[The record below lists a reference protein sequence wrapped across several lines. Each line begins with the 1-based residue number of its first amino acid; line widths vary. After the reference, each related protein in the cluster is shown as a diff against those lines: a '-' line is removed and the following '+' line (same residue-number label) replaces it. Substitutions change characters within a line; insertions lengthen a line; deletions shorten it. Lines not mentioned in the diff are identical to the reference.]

1 MTDWESMGQVPHG
14 ESMGQVPHGESMGQV
29 PRGIAPSI
37 ASKS

>member
-14 ESMGQVPHGESMGQV
+14 ESMGQVPHG
-29 PRGIAPSI
+29 IAPSI

>member
-14 ESMGQVPHGESMGQV
+14 QSMGQVPH
-29 PRGIAPSI
+29 GIAPSI